1 MAFLRSHSNVFS
13 LIHNKQGEEL
23 PTYTLLA
30 DMHVSE
36 LRLPDPLDE
45 RESLA
50 SGSGGGENGRRDQQ
64 CIAGGDGY
72 SECGMSDDHMSLP
85 SSAGLSQLSLLT
97 GEDDNDSENVASHQR
112 AGMPV
117 ASSSTSTRLSSPSAS
132 SLALPA
138 YQTSNTRK
146 HTASPDTYSDVESSY
161 SIISITLDC
170 PSPSYSI
177 TGVRTTPQTPPL
189 RSSEL
194 SAVKANVNGA
204 KQASLSP
211 SSSLPTN
218 LKEYIDTL
226 SAAEKQN
233 GHYNEHQKNF
243 DMWLKSVT
251 PHSQRTTGSEEVS
264 VMSSLGSPLPPSVQP
279 ASSRLVATPGAK
291 SNVDLSCSTTRARP
305 LFADRLLFLL

>member
-1 MAFLRSHSNVFS
+1 
-13 LIHNKQGEEL
+13 
-23 PTYTLLA
+23 
-30 DMHVSE
+30 MHVSE

-50 SGSGGGENGRRDQQ
+50 SGSGAGEIGHRPQQ
-64 CIAGGDGY
+64 CSGGGDGY

-97 GEDDNDSENVASHQR
+97 GEDDNDDDSENVASHQR

-117 ASSSTSTRLSSPSAS
+117 ASSSISTRLSSPPAS
-132 SLALPA
+132 LLGLTAD
-138 YQTSNTRK
+138 QTRNTRK
-146 HTASPDTYSDVESSY
+146 HTASLDTYSDVGSSY
-161 SIISITLDC
+161 SIISNTLDC

-189 RSSEL
+189 RSSP
-194 SAVKANVNGA
+194 SAVRATVNDA
-204 KQASLSP
+204 KQASVSS

-226 SAAEKQN
+226 SAAEKQT
-233 GHYNEHQKNF
+233 GHDDEHQKNF

-251 PHSQRTTGSEEVS
+251 PYSQRTMGSDDVVS
-264 VMSSLGSPLPPSVQP
+264 VMSSLGSPLPPSVHP
-279 ASSRLVATPGAK
+279 ASLGLVAPAGAK
-291 SNVDLSCSTTRARP
+291 SNVDLSCLTTRAGP
-305 LFADRLLFLL
+305 LFADRLLFLF